1 VLVAADDERIAAA
14 VRGFG
19 AEAILTSP
27 RHPSGTDRLA
37 ALHHGMWIRVVPR
50 EGESSPAV
58 GTLEDLER
66 VRALLAPEK
75 GRPA

>member
-1 VLVAADDERIAAA
+1 MLVATDDERIAAA

-19 AEAILTSP
+19 GEAILTSP

-37 ALHHGMWIRVVPR
+37 ALQHGMRIRVVPR
-50 EGESSPAV
+50 EGESSPALD
-58 GTLEDLER
+58 TPEDLER
-66 VRALLAPEK
+66 VRALLTPEK